1 MLRNL
6 LIMSL
11 FAIGSASVPILY
23 RSNPHLFEALMQPA
37 TTGAETHS
45 KPAPGDTASALTGPK
60 QQPHGRTA
68 LVPADQRGHFV
79 ASFRING
86 RPFEAIVDT
95 GATAVALN
103 MGTARRAGISV
114 NPGDFI
120 HEVDTANGKAK
131 AALVKIP
138 DIAIGRIVL
147 RDVQAVVLEDRA
159 LRTNLIGMTF
169 LQRLAKYKV
178 EGGNLLLVQ

>member
-1 MLRNL
+1 MPSTATQLPDWQDPTMLQRNREPARPL
-6 LIMSL
+6 LIPYADDATALAGERERS
-11 FAIGSASVPILY
+11 PWY
-23 RSNPHLFEALMQPA
+23 RSLNGEWLFHY
-37 TTGAETHS
+37 AES
-45 KPAPGDTASALTGPK
+45 
-60 QQPHGRTA
+60 TA

-120 HEVDTANGKAK
+120 HEVDTANGKAR
-131 AALVKIP
+131 AALEKIP
-138 DIAIGRIVL
+138 DISIGRIVL

>member
-1 MLRNL
+1 MFRNL

-37 TTGAETHS
+37 TTGAETYP
-45 KPAPGDTASALTGPK
+45 KPAPGDTAMVLAGPK
-60 QQPHGRTA
+60 QPLGRTA

-120 HEVDTANGKAK
+120 HEVDTANGKAR

-138 DIAIGRIVL
+138 DISIGRIVL